1 MSMMSL
7 VTIPR
12 CEREHE
18 DGDTL
23 TGWEVESISLAQAGS
38 SGTLSR
44 VKLMMMIPIHDT
56 RT

>member
-1 MSMMSL
+1 MMSL